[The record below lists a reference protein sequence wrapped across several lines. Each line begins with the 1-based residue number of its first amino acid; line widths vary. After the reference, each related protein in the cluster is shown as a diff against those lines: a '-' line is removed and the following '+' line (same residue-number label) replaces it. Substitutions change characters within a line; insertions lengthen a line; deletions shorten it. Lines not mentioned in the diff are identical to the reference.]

1 MIPLLHIVVSVGLNG
16 KDMMTPVV
24 WGAGLRHQKER
35 FVPGALLQDLS
46 GLALALGKCQ
56 PCLLIRPAGFAL
68 GGAVESPCQRRRNA
82 GQSAPQGE
90 SECRRGGPKA
100 VAFG

>member
-1 MIPLLHIVVSVGLNG
+1 MGLLLGSDDIEKDKVWCLEIV
-16 KDMMTPVV
+16 
-24 WGAGLRHQKER
+24 
-35 FVPGALLQDLS
+35 QDL
-46 GLALALGKCQ
+46 GRLTLALGKCQ

-68 GGAVESPCQRRRNA
+68 GGAVESPCQRRNA